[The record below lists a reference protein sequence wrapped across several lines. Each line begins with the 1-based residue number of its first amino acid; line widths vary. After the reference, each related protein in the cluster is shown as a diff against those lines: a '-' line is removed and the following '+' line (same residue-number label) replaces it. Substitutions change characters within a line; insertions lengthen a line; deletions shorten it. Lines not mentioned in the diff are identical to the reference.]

1 MQAANIESS
10 FEQLMKELTDHKL
23 YDCLNTLEDV
33 KIFTEYHVFAVW
45 DFMSLLKALQ
55 TSLTCTK
62 TPWTPRRNSNI
73 ARFINE
79 IVLGEETD
87 VDANGNYKSHFEMY
101 LDAMEDIG
109 ADTTQIKQYIEFLEK
124 GQTVKEAL
132 ENTGVENSIKDF
144 VTFTFSVIETG
155 NDHMIASAFTY
166 GREGLIPEV
175 FIEIL
180 NKSIYLTNNSYKT
193 MKYYLER
200 HVEIDGDEHGPLS
213 LKMIEELCDTPEKTY
228 EANTVA
234 KESIQQRL
242 KFWDAIALAISSA
255 PEVESQLK
263 N

>member
-1 MQAANIESS
+1 MEINYIQDKIAKQRNNLLNHRLYSKIKNISDLQS
-10 FEQLMKELTDHKL
+10 
-23 YDCLNTLEDV
+23 
-33 KIFTEYHVFAVW
+33 FTENHVFAVW

-55 TSLTCTK
+55 TSLTCTQ
-62 TPWTPRRNSNI
+62 TPWTPKGNSNT

-87 VDANGNYKSHFEMY
+87 VDADGNYKSHFEMY

-109 ADTTQIKQYIEFLEK
+109 ADTTQIKQFVELLEK
-124 GQTVKEAL
+124 GQTITEAL
-132 ENTGVENSIKDF
+132 DSIGVNPAIKDF

-155 NDHMIASAFTY
+155 NDHMIASAFTH

-180 NKSIYLTNNSYKT
+180 NKSSYLTNNSFRS

-200 HVEIDGDEHGPLS
+200 HIEIDGDEHGPLS

-228 EANTVA
+228 EADAVA
-234 KESIQQRL
+234 KESIQQRIKL
-242 KFWDAIALAISSA
+242 WDAIAESIS
-255 PEVESQLK
+255 
-263 N
+263 

>member
-1 MQAANIESS
+1 MQVANTESS
-10 FEQLMKELTDHKL
+10 IEQLMQELTDHKL
-23 YDCLNTLEDV
+23 YEGLKTLEDV
-33 KIFTEYHVFAVW
+33 KTFTEYHVFAVW

-55 TSLTCTK
+55 TSLTCTQ
-62 TPWTPRRNSNI
+62 TPWTPKGNSNT

-87 VDANGNYKSHFEMY
+87 VDADGNYKSHFEMY

-109 ADTTQIKQYIEFLEK
+109 ADTTQIKQFVELLEK
-124 GQTVKEAL
+124 GQTITEAL
-132 ENTGVENSIKDF
+132 ESIGVNPAIKDF

-155 NDHMIASAFTY
+155 NDHMIASAFTH

-180 NKSIYLTNNSYKT
+180 NKSSYLTNNSYKS

-200 HVEIDGDEHGPLS
+200 HIELDGDEHGPLS

-228 EANTVA
+228 EADAVA
-234 KESIQQRL
+234 KESIQQRIKL
-242 KFWDAIALAISSA
+242 WDAIAESIS
-255 PEVESQLK
+255 
-263 N
+263 